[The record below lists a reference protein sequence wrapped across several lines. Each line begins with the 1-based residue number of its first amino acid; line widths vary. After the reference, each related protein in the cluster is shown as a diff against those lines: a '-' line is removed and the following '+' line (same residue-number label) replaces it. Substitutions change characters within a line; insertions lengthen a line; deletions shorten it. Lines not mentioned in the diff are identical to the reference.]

1 MDDISAEQLR
11 EQRFQALVEG
21 VPVAAYRW
29 EAGAAGRCL
38 YVSPQIESMLGYPP
52 SQWMADPTLW
62 LERIHPDD
70 RAQVM
75 SDEGDA
81 KMTGLLD
88 NEYRFLHRD
97 GHIVWVRDQARWVVG
112 EDGATCFEGVFAD
125 VTERK
130 RAELELTHT
139 AQHDPLTGLVNRAQ
153 FTRELEREL
162 SRDCSASCA
171 VLFVDIDRFKLINDG
186 HGHDAGDSL
195 LREAGR
201 RLQAAL
207 REGDVLSRFGGD
219 EFTAYLPGCEAAT
232 AEQVARRVLATLAAP
247 FRVARGEV
255 YVGGSVGI
263 ALTGGDSK
271 TATDLIRDADVAMYA
286 AKQAGRGRFE
296 LFDTSLREASA
307 RRVEIVSALHRA
319 LELEEIELLMQ
330 PIVDLAD
337 GRLAGCEA
345 LLRWRRGSVVVP
357 PLEFVPLAE
366 EAGLIAEIERFALAE
381 ACRMGLEL
389 SAFHREPVAVSVNV
403 SPRHVLQGDLVA
415 SVEHALRST
424 GFDPGSLLVELTE
437 SERIEDVDGLANV
450 LGAVRELGVSVALDD
465 FGTGW
470 STLGLLRRVPFDAL
484 KIDRSFTAG
493 LPGSRSDRALVAAIV
508 TLARS
513 LGVPAVAE
521 GIERAEQHAWLREV
535 GCDLGQGYL
544 FARPSTVAQLGEW
557 MAARDENA
565 HFDVV
570 TRPPRAA

>member
-1 MDDISAEQLR
+1 MNETSAEYLR
-11 EQRFQALVEG
+11 EQRFRALLEG

-29 EAGAAGRCL
+29 EAGTAGRCL
-38 YVSPQIESMLGYPP
+38 YVSPQIESMLGFRPD
-52 SQWMADPTLW
+52 QWMDDPELW

-70 RAQVM
+70 RARVM
-75 SDEGDA
+75 NEEGDA
-81 KMTGLLD
+81 KQSGLLD
-88 NEYRFLHRD
+88 NEYRFLHAD
-97 GHIVWVRDQARWVVG
+97 GHIVWVRDQARWVVD
-112 EDGATCFEGVFAD
+112 EDGQACFEGVFAD

-130 RAELELTHT
+130 QAELELTYT
-139 AQHDPLTGLVNRAQ
+139 AQHDPLTGLVNRRH
-153 FTRELEREL
+153 FTRQLEQEL
-162 SRDCSASCA
+162 SRRDDAPYA
-171 VLFVDIDRFKLINDG
+171 VLFVDIDRFKLVNDG
-186 HGHDAGDSL
+186 HGHDAGDAL

-219 EFTAYLPGCEAAT
+219 EFTAYLPECDAAC
-232 AEQVARRVLATLAAP
+232 AVVVARRVLATLAKP
-247 FRVARGEV
+247 FPVARGEV

-263 ALTGGDSK
+263 ALTGGDS
-271 TATDLIRDADVAMYA
+271 TNATDLIRDADVAMYA
-286 AKQAGRGRFE
+286 AKQGGRGRHA

-319 LELEEIELLMQ
+319 LELGEIELLMQ
-330 PIVDLAD
+330 PIVDLGD
-337 GRLAGCEA
+337 GRLAGVEA
-345 LLRWRRGSVVVP
+345 LLRWRRGDQVVP

-366 EAGLIAEIERFALAE
+366 EAGLIGEIERFALAE
-381 ACRMGLEL
+381 ACRMGQEL
-389 SAFHREPVAVSVNV
+389 SALHREPVAVSVNV
-403 SPRHVLQGDLVA
+403 SPRHALQGDLPA
-415 SVEHALRST
+415 NVEHALTST
-424 GFDPGSLLVELTE
+424 GFDPGNLLVELTE

-450 LGAVRELGVSVALDD
+450 LAAVRQLGVSVALDD

-493 LPGSRSDRALVAAIV
+493 LPVSRSDRALVASIV

-521 GIERAEQHAWLREV
+521 GIERAEQHAWLREI

-544 FARPSTVAQLGEW
+544 FARPSTVQQLGAWIAER
-557 MAARDENA
+557 ADDACLE
-565 HFDVV
+565 V

>member
-1 MDDISAEQLR
+1 MDDTSAEKIR
-11 EQRFQALVEG
+11 EQRFRALVEG

-29 EAGAAGRCL
+29 EAGSAGRCL
-38 YVSPQIESMLGYPP
+38 YVSPQIEAMLGFSP
-52 SQWMADPTLW
+52 SQWMADPELW
-62 LERIHPDD
+62 LQRIHPDD
-70 RAQVM
+70 RARVM

-81 KMTGLLD
+81 KKSGLLD
-88 NEYRFLHRD
+88 NEYRFLHAD
-97 GHIVWVRDQARWVVG
+97 GHIVWVRDQARWVVDENG
-112 EDGATCFEGVFAD
+112 EACFEGVFAD

-130 RAELELTHT
+130 LAELELTHT
-139 AQHDPLTGLVNRAQ
+139 AQHDPLTGLVNRRQ

-162 SRDCSASCA
+162 AREGSSSCA
-171 VLFVDIDRFKLINDG
+171 VLFVDIDRFKLVNDG
-186 HGHDAGDSL
+186 HGHEAGDSL
-195 LREAGR
+195 LREAGS
-201 RLQAAL
+201 RLQATL
-207 REGDVLSRFGGD
+207 REDDVLSRFGGD
-219 EFTAYLPGCEAAT
+219 EFTAYLPACDAGG
-232 AEQVARRVLATLAAP
+232 AEIVARRMLATLAEP

-263 ALTGGDSK
+263 ALSSGDSR

-286 AKQAGRGRFE
+286 AKQGGRGRFE

-319 LELEEIELLMQ
+319 LALDEIELLMQ

-337 GRLAGCEA
+337 GRLAGVEA
-345 LLRWRRGSVVVP
+345 LLRWRRGTQVVP

-389 SAFHREPVAVSVNV
+389 STMHREPVAVSVNV
-403 SPRHVLQGDLVA
+403 SPRHALQGDLVG

-450 LGAVRELGVSVALDD
+450 LAAVRELGVSVALDD

-521 GIERAEQHAWLREV
+521 GIERPDQHAWLREV

-557 MAARDENA
+557 IAGRADGREL
-565 HFDVV
+565 DV
-570 TRPPRAA
+570 THPPRAA

>member
-29 EAGAAGRCL
+29 EAGTAGRCL

-70 RAQVM
+70 RARVM

-112 EDGATCFEGVFAD
+112 DDGAACFEGVFAD
-125 VTERK
+125 VTEHK
-130 RAELELTHT
+130 RAELELTHI

-162 SRDCSASCA
+162 SRHGSASCA

-186 HGHDAGDSL
+186 HGHEAGDSL

-219 EFTAYLPGCEAAT
+219 EFTAYLPGCEAGT
-232 AEQVARRVLATLAAP
+232 AEQVARRVLATLAEP
-247 FRVARGEV
+247 FRVERGEV

-263 ALTGGDSK
+263 ALTGGDSR

-286 AKQAGRGRFE
+286 AKQGGRGRFE

-389 SAFHREPVAVSVNV
+389 SALHREPVSVSVNV
-403 SPRHVLQGDLVA
+403 SPRHALQGDLPA
-415 SVEHALRST
+415 SVEQALRST
-424 GFDPGSLLVELTE
+424 GFDAGSLLVELTE

-557 MAARDENA
+557 MAARNEGA
-565 HFDVV
+565 QFDV